1 MKFSTGSRRVT
12 LASWQEFTTS
22 SPELAERALRLLARS
37 GDWEGLLTTVSG
49 TSLPRTH
56 PVNIGVVDGRLFVF
70 VQAGS
75 AKARELATDGRYS
88 LVNHQDPSSPH
99 ELLVRGRATLIE
111 DHAMRRHAAEGWP
124 FTPDDSYPLFEL
136 DIETALLGE
145 RDSPDEW
152 PPRYQSWAASG

>member
-1 MKFSTGSRRVT
+1 
-12 LASWQEFTTS
+12 
-22 SPELAERALRLLARS
+22 
-37 GDWEGLLTTVSG
+37 LLTTVSG

-56 PVNIGVVDGRLFVF
+56 PVNIGVVDGRLLVF

-99 ELLVRGRATLIE
+99 ELLVRGRATLVE
-111 DHAMRRHAAEGWP
+111 DPAMRQHAAEGWS

-152 PPRYQSWAASG
+152 PPRYRSWAAGG

>member
-1 MKFSTGSRRVT
+1 
-12 LASWQEFTTS
+12 
-22 SPELAERALRLLARS
+22 
-37 GDWEGLLTTVSG
+37 LLTTVSG
-49 TSLPRTH
+49 TGLPRTH
-56 PVNIGVVDGRLFVF
+56 PVNVGVVDGRLLVF
-70 VQAGS
+70 VQAES
-75 AKARELATDGRYS
+75 AKARELVTDGRYA

-111 DHAMRRHAAEGWP
+111 DHAMRRHAAEGWS

-152 PPRYQSWAASG
+152 PPRYRSWAASR